1 MKSIKNITTFLREEG
16 QENNDQEGQHPQKLV
31 A

>member
-1 MKSIKNITTFLREEG
+1 MESIKNITTFLREEG
-16 QENNDQEGQHPQKLV
+16 QENNNQEEQDPQKSV